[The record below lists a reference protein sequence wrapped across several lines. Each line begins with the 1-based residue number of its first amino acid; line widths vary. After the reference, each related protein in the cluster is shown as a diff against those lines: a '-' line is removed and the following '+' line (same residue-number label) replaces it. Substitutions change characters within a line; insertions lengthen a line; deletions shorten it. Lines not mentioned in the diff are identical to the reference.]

1 MASVKQASKKTAAP
15 RATTAFMTVHEK
27 KIVTG
32 SSLVIEGWLGAGIE
46 AISKK
51 MSASA
56 YAEASHSDSL
66 GGVSRYGDET
76 IRTEVGI
83 AIRAIKKYKTINGV
97 MNALVDEK
105 GGNYRTQSWKSVKFL
120 MAGTGQHNN
129 TGKTAKKKSVKKV
142 ETTEVRKKMKKAG
155 VPQRYIDIVMYALD
169 NE

>member
-1 MASVKQASKKTAAP
+1 MATSKKASKTKAP

-56 YAEASHSDSL
+56 YAEASHSDSI
-66 GGVSRYGDET
+66 GGVSRYGDDT

-97 MNALVDEK
+97 MNALVAEK
-105 GGNYRTQSWKSVKFL
+105 GGNFRTQSWKSVKVL
-120 MAGTGQHNN
+120 MAGTGQHSNS
-129 TGKTAKKKSVKKV
+129 GKAKKKTVKRV
-142 ETTEVRKKMKKAG
+142 ETNAVKNAMKKAG
-155 VPQRYIDIVMYALD
+155 ISQRHIDAVMLALD
-169 NE
+169 ITK